1 MADLALFLFQII
13 AALVDGMR
21 SRWRYVAAF
30 LLTDL
35 LLVLVMF
42 VDGIYSTTF
51 REHVEQIIGLFT
63 TISGALLLLGVGV
76 AGMIGVRVLIALKI

>member
-1 MADLALFLFQII
+1 MADFALFLFQII
-13 AALVDGMR
+13 ASLVDGMR

-30 LLTDL
+30 LLSDL
-35 LLVLVMF
+35 LLVLMIF

-63 TISGALLLLGVGV
+63 TMSGALLLLGVGV

>member
-1 MADLALFLFQII
+1 MADFAIFLFQII

-30 LLTDL
+30 LLSDL
-35 LLVLVMF
+35 LLVLMIF

-51 REHVEQIIGLFT
+51 HEHVEHIIGLFT
-63 TISGALLLLGVGV
+63 TMSGALLLWGVGV